1 MATTRLRRTFAY
13 PTESDSDDPPDLDEE
28 HQEQLLTTL
37 QSQDEAASTLY
48 RHLFLALPV
57 LTSLAYVPAFAWA
70 SGVTEMVVALLSV
83 VVPALAA
90 WILWAYPVGGGGEGK
105 GGSRGLGSGG
115 EIAGGGKLLA
125 RYLIFLGASLAGMLV
140 LQSGVL
146 WRAVDSDVSAV
157 VPAGKSCRS
166 VLYTWWGFGRSSAD
180 VFLPAVVF
188 FLTLFVRQ
196 QLAPVDLEELRK
208 ARYELKGA

>member
-37 QSQDEAASTLY
+37 QSQDEATSNLY

-70 SGVTEMVVALLSV
+70 SGATETVVVLLSV

-90 WILWAYPVGGGGEGK
+90 WILWAYPIKNDGEQGLR
-105 GGSRGLGSGG
+105 SLGSGG
-115 EIAGGGKLLA
+115 ESGVFDCSWGEFGWAVGFAEWSDVVGGG
-125 RYLIFLGASLAGMLV
+125 FGGEGCGA
-140 LQSGVL
+140 
-146 WRAVDSDVSAV
+146 
-157 VPAGKSCRS
+157 CR
-166 VLYTWWGFGRSSAD
+166 
-180 VFLPAVVF
+180 
-188 FLTLFVRQ
+188 
-196 QLAPVDLEELRK
+196 
-208 ARYELKGA
+208 